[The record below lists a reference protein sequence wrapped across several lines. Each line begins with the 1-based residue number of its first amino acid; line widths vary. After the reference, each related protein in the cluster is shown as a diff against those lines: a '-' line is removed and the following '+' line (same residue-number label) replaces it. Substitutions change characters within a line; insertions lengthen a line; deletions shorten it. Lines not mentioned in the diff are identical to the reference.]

1 MAGIKPPRPFDFQN
15 AADWPAWM
23 DEFDDYRFA
32 SGLHEKPDEVQ
43 VRTLLYTMGRKSREI
58 LRSLNVKD
66 EEMEDF
72 DLVKSKF
79 KGYFVHTKNTVYESA
94 RFNLRRQQLGK
105 TVDQFATELNRL
117 ADRCEFKEMKERLIR
132 DRFVVGLRYH
142 LLSEE
147 LQMDPN
153 LTLSTALAKA
163 RTSETVK
170 KQQAELKEHE
180 GTITEACVAAVKPE
194 KTPGKS
200 KKFTR
205 GHKPAYREKSCSFC
219 AGPFHPRNSC
229 PAKQERCRFCRTL
242 GHFEKACRKKRRAD
256 GNLDDIA
263 EADKFLGTVE
273 RSANTPSEHFVTVL
287 INDHKLRM
295 KILRRSEQSRSGLD
309 PKTSLS
315 LLNKDSDWCWGTQQE
330 EAFEKIKT
338 TLSSNRCL
346 ARYPELAL
354 LDQGTSSQVVIQHLK
369 SIFFARHGIPKTAQC
384 RVMPP
389 WRSVTSSIR
398 EGSGLYSASK
408 LESAFAQSHFLSTAS
423 ESALAKMP

>member
-1 MAGIKPPRPFDFQN
+1 MAGIKPPRPADFQN

-32 SGLHEKPDEVQ
+32 FGLHEKPDEVQ

-72 DLVKSKF
+72 DLVKLKF

-94 RFNLRRQQLGK
+94 RFNLRRQQLGE
-105 TVDQFATELNRL
+105 TVDQFATELKRL

-132 DRFVVGLRYH
+132 DRFVVGLRDH

-180 GTITEACVAAVKPE
+180 GTIPEACVAAVKPE

-229 PAKQERCRFCRTL
+229 PAIQERCRFCRTL
-242 GHFEKACRKKRRAD
+242 GHFKKACRKKRRAD

-287 INDHKLRM
+287 INDHPEKIRAIKELPRPQNAAEARSLLGMMNHLARFLPDAASISAPLR
-295 KILRRSEQSRSGLD
+295 
-309 PKTSLS
+309 S

-346 ARYPELAL
+346 ARL
-354 LDQGTSSQVVIQHLK
+354 QGAPYAETNAICSCSQAEEKAAPSRPNSLNKAACQ
-369 SIFFARHGIPKTAQC
+369 RT
-384 RVMPP
+384 
-389 WRSVTSSIR
+389 
-398 EGSGLYSASK
+398 
-408 LESAFAQSHFLSTAS
+408 
-423 ESALAKMP
+423 